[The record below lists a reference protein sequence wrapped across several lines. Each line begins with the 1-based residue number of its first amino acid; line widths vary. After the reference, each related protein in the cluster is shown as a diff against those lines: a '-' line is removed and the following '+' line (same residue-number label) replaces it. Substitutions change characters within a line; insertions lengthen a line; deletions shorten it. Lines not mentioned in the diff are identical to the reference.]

1 MAETRL
7 EPALMRRA
15 LEEAALEVLETM
27 CFEYPVD
34 EAREDGPPEGEV
46 TGAVARFEGSLRG
59 ELRVA
64 LSGGAP
70 RRLAAAFLGIDEEEV
85 RAQDELLMAAELA
98 NMLCGATMS
107 RLEPQGRLRIA
118 APEASHGRC
127 GCTERS
133 WVRFPLEQGEMA
145 VTLCCEEEA

>member
-1 MAETRL
+1 MAGTGA
-7 EPALMRRA
+7 EPLKARQA

-27 CFEYPVD
+27 CFEFPAD
-34 EAREDGPPEGEV
+34 EPREGGPPAGPV

-85 RAQDELLMAAELA
+85 REQDELLMAAELA

-118 APEASHGRC
+118 APEPGRGPC
-127 GCTERS
+127 ACPAGGWLT
-133 WVRFPLEQGEMA
+133 FPLEQGEMA
-145 VTLCCEEEA
+145 VALCCEEEA

>member
-1 MAETRL
+1 MEGTRL
-7 EPALMRRA
+7 EAGKARQA
-15 LEEAALEVLETM
+15 LEEATLEVLETM

-34 EAREDGPPEGEV
+34 EAREGGLPEGPA
-46 TGAVARFEGSLRG
+46 TAAVARFDGSLRG

-64 LSGGAP
+64 LAGAAP

-85 RAQDELLMAAELA
+85 RGQDELLVAAELA

-118 APEASHGRC
+118 APEAGRGAC
-127 GCTERS
+127 GCQS
-133 WVRFPLEQGEMA
+133 ADWLRFPLEQGEVA
-145 VTLCCEEEA
+145 VALCIEEEA